1 MDFDAQ
7 TPAKSGAI
15 SAPMIKWLAGDVGVE
30 PLVTVLVPFHRDIPD
45 AGCVH
50 SLVDQ
55 SRSAPPFEVLFL
67 DNSLGAVKEAED
79 RIRAVIQGRLK
90 ADAAWPRRWGLVDAS
105 EKRGPSHARNRGLAA
120 ASGAWTT
127 MVDSDDTVTQTWM
140 ADSAAAFA
148 PGLCITPPLAKKT
161 ARGLILAPKAPVVD
175 WPGGG
180 QAILTSW
187 FAETE
192 KMRMARGW
200 NEDLMAGEDAE
211 FSHRLLSTGMQIQT
225 TVGGHYIWKLPS
237 GIKEV
242 WAKGRHYAAG
252 DLELRAIY
260 GNAWPLPF
268 HDGHGMGWWV
278 RRCLL
283 DSLRAIQLRSWHPLL
298 EPAKLYFLFLSAR
311 SARSARATRTERK
324 QK

>member
-1 MDFDAQ
+1 
-7 TPAKSGAI
+7 
-15 SAPMIKWLAGDVGVE
+15 MIKWLAGDVGVE

-45 AGCVH
+45 AGCLH
-50 SLVDQ
+50 GLLDQ

-67 DNSLGAVKEAED
+67 DNSLGAVKKAED
-79 RIRAVIQGRLK
+79 RILAVIEARMR

-105 EKRGPSHARNRGLAA
+105 EKCGPSHARNRGLAA

-127 MVDSDDTVTQTWM
+127 MVDSDDTVTHTWM
-140 ADSAAAFA
+140 EDSAAAFRS
-148 PGLCITPPLAKKT
+148 GHCVVPPLAKKT
-161 ARGLILAPKAPVVD
+161 ARGLILTPKAPVVD

-192 KMRMARGW
+192 KMLAIGGW

-211 FSHRLLSTGMQIQT
+211 FSHRLLSSGMQIQT
-225 TVGGHYIWKLPS
+225 TDGGHYIWQLPAEL
-237 GIKEV
+237 KEV

-252 DLELRAIY
+252 DLELRALY

-268 HDGHGMGWWV
+268 HGGNGLLWWM
-278 RRCLL
+278 RRCLM
-283 DSLRAIQLRSWHPLL
+283 DSIRAIQLRSWHPLL
-298 EPAKLYFLFLSAR
+298 EPAKLYFLFRSACSTR
-311 SARSARATRTERK
+311 SARTTHPGSATRK
-324 QK
+324 QQ